1 MALPDGDI
9 IRSQLTD
16 VSEDKYFIDETWLD
30 ETRVKVEHRIEESG
44 PDQSTLIYAI
54 SALAAGEGFR
64 RGRQRGLPGSDGG
77 TG

>member
-1 MALPDGDI
+1 MALPDRDI

-16 VSEDKYFIDETWLD
+16 VSEEKYFIDETWLD

-44 PDQSTLIYAI
+44 PDQARRFML
-54 SALAAGEGFR
+54 SAPQGR
-64 RGRQRGLPGSDGG
+64 RRRLSEGRQRGLPGGDGG